1 MRRDGAVSLT
11 TALRYPL
18 EWRLSRRLRQIALR
32 HKLRKLLAQMRY
44 ALLVNGLH
52 LRQCSVGIIKLLRRN
67 KGRRVVVGV

>member
-1 MRRDGAVSLT
+1 MLDGLLHLYAH
-11 TALRYPL
+11 LRIKRP
-18 EWRLSRRLRQIALR
+18 RRLRQIALR